1 MSCCGEK
8 IRRPNL
14 HNQYSHISPMMNWG
28 PKNSYDLLEPFSKN
42 KMESRNGKVE
52 TLPRNFPACD
62 VKHAADFLL
71 SILRTMLF
79 PTI

>member
-1 MSCCGEK
+1 
-8 IRRPNL
+8 
-14 HNQYSHISPMMNWG
+14 
-28 PKNSYDLLEPFSKN
+28 
-42 KMESRNGKVE
+42 MESRNGKVE

-79 PTI
+79 PTIKYCSVINRFKNHLIIAGSSSYLEFIVGIKSIIK